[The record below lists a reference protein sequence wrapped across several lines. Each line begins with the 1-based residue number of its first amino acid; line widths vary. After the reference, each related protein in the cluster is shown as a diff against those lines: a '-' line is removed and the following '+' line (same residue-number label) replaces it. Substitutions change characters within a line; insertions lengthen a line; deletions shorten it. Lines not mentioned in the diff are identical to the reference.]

1 MKIFAAIGNFIL
13 SYPLVVIALFL
24 VMNLIALAFY
34 VADKKKAK
42 KGAWRIPEATLIGLA
57 WAFGSVGALIGMYV
71 YRHKTK
77 HIKFTVGIPVIL
89 VVQIFAAVYFL
100 YR

>member
-1 MKIFAAIGNFIL
+1 MKYLLIYLLLIN
-13 SYPLVVIALFL
+13 ALGFL
-24 VMNLIALAFY
+24 LMLI
-34 VADKKKAK
+34 DKWKAK
-42 KGAWRIPEATLIGLA
+42 HHRWRIPEATLMGVAALG
-57 WAFGSVGALIGMYV
+57 GSVGSLLGMYAV
-71 YRHKTK
+71 RHKTK

>member
-1 MKIFAAIGNFIL
+1 MKYLLLYLLLIN
-13 SYPLVVIALFL
+13 ALGFL
-24 VMNLIALAFY
+24 LMLI
-34 VADKKKAK
+34 DKWKAK
-42 KGAWRIPEATLIGLA
+42 HNRWRIPEATLMGVAALG
-57 WAFGSVGALIGMYV
+57 GSVGSLLGMYTV
-71 YRHKTK
+71 RHKTK